1 MTSIEKRKLWYLE
14 EQPLMQSAFVFLKM
28 LKTDTRETD
37 QILGEMMV
45 PKSALGS
52 GKVLG
57 VAVFR
62 MQR

>member
-1 MTSIEKRKLWYLE
+1 
-14 EQPLMQSAFVFLKM
+14 MQSAFVFLKT
-28 LKTDTRETD
+28 LKTDARETD